1 MLQASKTN
9 GKTHRLPEIEKN
21 LQKNFDVNLIVN
33 FEDAIMSK
41 KRNNNNYI
49 LMISELYHLKKF

>member
-1 MLQASKTN
+1 MWYQRPSELFFYMLQASKTN
-9 GKTHRLPEIEKN
+9 GKTNRLPEIEN

-41 KRNNNNYI
+41 KK
-49 LMISELYHLKKF
+49 E